1 MSDELRAELV
11 RETHTDTQPMPG
23 SVWGSPDHAIAWRN
37 VWGSTRRS
45 VTFAEFGFADERVKL
60 TDWYIW
66 VRDTGAADIT
76 ARLSIWKGHA

>member
-1 MSDELRAELV
+1 LNPNRDGLIDDPLK
-11 RETHTDTQPMPG
+11 
-23 SVWGSPDHAIAWRN
+23 
-37 VWGSTRRS
+37 RRS